1 MTNAFNI
8 IDASP
13 EDAPLIAW
21 AIMEAVGEELV
32 DHLAGNKTR
41 KDVEEIFTRLAGR
54 TDSQYSYLNTRI
66 AITPDGTKAAICV
79 SYDGGK
85 LKELRLSFFAEANRV
100 LGWGMTP
107 EEVDALPGET
117 CGEEFY
123 LDSLATLPQY
133 RGQGAARILIEDAA
147 RKATAAGLPL
157 GLLVADH
164 NPGARQLYE
173 SIGFRPVA
181 RRPFAGEIM
190 TNLRLPQ

>member
-8 IDASP
+8 IDATP

-66 AITPDGTKAAICV
+66 AIAPDGTKAAICV

-85 LKELRLSFFAEANRV
+85 LKELRRSFFAEANRV

-123 LDSLATLPQY
+123 LDSLATLPHY

-164 NPGARQLYE
+164 NPEARQLYE

>member
-8 IDASP
+8 IDATP

-21 AIMEAVGEELV
+21 AIMEAVGKELV

-66 AITPDGTKAAICV
+66 AIAPDGTKAAICV

-85 LKELRLSFFAEANRV
+85 LKELRRSFFAEANRV

-123 LDSLATLPQY
+123 LDSLATLPHY

>member
-66 AITPDGTKAAICV
+66 AIVPDGTKAAICV

-85 LKELRLSFFAEANRV
+85 LKELRRSFFAEANRV

-107 EEVDALPGET
+107 EDVDALPGET

-123 LDSLATLPQY
+123 LDSLSTLPHY

>member
-8 IDASP
+8 IDATP

-66 AITPDGTKAAICV
+66 AIAPDGTKAAICV

-85 LKELRLSFFAEANRV
+85 LKELRRSFFAEANRV
-100 LGWGMTP
+100 LEWGMTP

-123 LDSLATLPQY
+123 LDSLATLPHY

-147 RKATAAGLPL
+147 RKAAAAGLPL

>member
-8 IDASP
+8 IDATP

-66 AITPDGTKAAICV
+66 AIAPDGTKAAICV

-85 LKELRLSFFAEANRV
+85 LKELRRSFFAEANRV
-100 LGWGMTP
+100 LRWGMTP

-123 LDSLATLPQY
+123 LDSLATLPHY

-164 NPGARQLYE
+164 NPEARQLYE